1 MKTLVL
7 GSNGLIGSNIKLEGE
22 VVYCT
27 KQEVDLLQPHD
38 LIDLLKSSKCERV
51 INCAGDQKSLTSM
64 GKKHF
69 SHFVNNMMMNINTL
83 NACVK
88 SEVVKEIVI
97 ISSINALS
105 DSGNLDE
112 SKIFNGQPS
121 DGLYSDGYVKRMLH
135 LMNRALRE
143 EYDIKCFTPLVTN
156 VYGQKGNDVLGN
168 WLNNGIIPFLID
180 KFISAK
186 LKHEDVT
193 VEGDGSA
200 IRDFIF
206 VKDLNKLIGKCL
218 DLNIDNVVI
227 TPGNPVTI
235 LDLVSL
241 IVEEINFK
249 GKVSWT
255 NKKFG
260 NNNKYYNNN
269 LLTSLFPN
277 FEFTPLSRGIKETI
291 EWYTKVRNNG

>member
-1 MKTLVL
+1 
-7 GSNGLIGSNIKLEGE
+7 
-22 VVYCT
+22 
-27 KQEVDLLQPHD
+27 
-38 LIDLLKSSKCERV
+38 
-51 INCAGDQKSLTSM
+51 M
-64 GKKHF
+64 GKKHY

-218 DLNIDNVVI
+218 DLNIDNVII

-249 GKVSWT
+249 GKVHWT

-260 NNNKYYNNN
+260 NNNKYYNND

-277 FEFTPLSRGIKETI
+277 FEFTPLSKGIKETI